1 MEKERPYWKVAVS
14 LLLSVGATIL
24 FVAAGIKLIG
34 YFMPFVIGWLISV
47 IAHPLVRWLEKRL
60 KIKKKFGSALV
71 IVLVLGGIVLAAYF
85 GITKLVQEIANF
97 SDNFPQMYSELE
109 QGIHDI
115 GEKLHGMIE
124 ILPDAIRKG
133 GNAVLANID
142 EWIGKLIQKISTPT
156 VAAAGNVAK
165 KIPSLLI
172 GIIVAIMSA
181 YFFIAQRDE
190 VIAWCNKAAPVSVRK
205 RMKLVN
211 QNLHTA
217 VGGYFKAQFK
227 IMIVVAVILFAG
239 LSILHVKYAILL
251 AIFISFIDMLPVF
264 GTGTIMI
271 PWFIYKL
278 LIGDYK
284 YAVGLV
290 VLYATTQIVRQVIQ
304 PKLVGDSMGL
314 NPIVTLFFLYI
325 GYKVGSVLGL
335 LVAVP
340 IGMIL
345 LNMYQAGAFDYIL
358 DDAKILLKGILSLR
372 GDGKQ

>member
-24 FVAAGIKLIG
+24 FVTAGIKLIG

-47 IAHPLVRWLEKRL
+47 IAHPLVCWLEKRL

>member
-24 FVAAGIKLIG
+24 FVVAGIKLIG

-47 IAHPLVRWLEKRL
+47 IAHPLVCWLEKRL

-97 SDNFPQMYSELE
+97 SNNFPQMYSELE

-251 AIFISFIDMLPVF
+251 AICISFIDMLPVF

-340 IGMIL
+340 TGMIL